1 MWKESIQIEGPYN
14 FDLVLERISLDPLH
28 EIDLINRLIKVPLL
42 IDGKPYVYQV
52 QAVGTGDAPAFLISG
67 EAEQERAMKRLA
79 DIFQWNLPL
88 SHIHAHFG
96 ESKLKDIFETHR
108 GTPLILDFDLYG
120 CLVKNII
127 HQQLNMAFAQKL
139 TMDFVH
145 TYGFRQD
152 GAWFYPTPGRAAA
165 LTVDEL
171 RALKF
176 SSRKAEYVIGLSE
189 KVASGELDL
198 EGMREWSDEAIIDE
212 LTKVRGIGRW
222 TAENFLLFGL
232 GRPNLFPKADIGI
245 QNAIKLLYNLEKKPT
260 MDEMDQFSEQ
270 WHPYLSYASLY
281 LWRSIEKRRN

>member
-1 MWKESIQIEGPYN
+1 MWKESIQVEGPYN

-42 IDGKPYVYQV
+42 IEGKPYVYQV
-52 QAVGTGDAPAFLISG
+52 QAAGTVDAPAFLISG
-67 EAEQERAMKRLA
+67 EAEQEKAISRLS

-88 SHIHAHFG
+88 AQIHAHF
-96 ESKLKDIFETHR
+96 SKSRLKDIFEVHR
-108 GTPLILDFDLYG
+108 GTPLILEFDLYG

-145 TYGFRQD
+145 TFGFKQD
-152 GAWFYPTPGRAAA
+152 GVWFYPAPEQAAA
-165 LTVDEL
+165 LKVEEL

-189 KVASGELDL
+189 KVANGDLDL
-198 EGMREWSDEAIIDE
+198 EGIRDWSDEAIIEE
-212 LTKVRGIGRW
+212 LIKIRGIGRW

-260 MDEMDQFSEQ
+260 MDEMDQFSETWQ
-270 WHPYLSYASLY
+270 PYLSYASLY

>member
-1 MWKESIQIEGPYN
+1 MWRESIQVEGPYN
-14 FDLVLERISLDPLH
+14 FDLVLERISLDPLY
-28 EIDLINRLIKVPLL
+28 EVDLINRLIKVPLL
-42 IDGKPYVYQV
+42 IDGTPYIYQV
-52 QAVGTGDAPAFLISG
+52 QATGEVDRPSFLISG
-67 EAEQERAMKRLA
+67 EAEQEQAKSRLA

-88 SHIHAHFG
+88 SHIQTHFS
-96 ESKLKDIFETHR
+96 ESKLKDLFEHHR
-108 GTPLILDFDLYG
+108 GTPLILEFNLYG

-145 TYGFRQD
+145 TYGFERE
-152 GAWFYPTPGRAAA
+152 GVWFYPTPERAAA

-176 SSRKAEYVIGLSE
+176 STRKAEYVIGLSE

-198 EGMREWSDEAIIDE
+198 EGMRSWSDEAIVAE
-212 LTKVRGIGRW
+212 LIKIRGIGRW

-260 MDEMDQFSEQ
+260 MDEMDQFSEK

>member
-1 MWKESIQIEGPYN
+1 MWKESVQIDGPYN

-52 QAVGTGDAPAFLISG
+52 QAVGTVDAPAFLISG
-67 EAEQERAMKRLA
+67 EAKQERAVSRLA

-88 SHIHAHFG
+88 EHIHAHFT
-96 ESKLKDIFETHR
+96 ESKLKGIFETHR
-108 GTPLILDFDLYG
+108 GTPLVLEFDLYG

-145 TYGFRQD
+145 TYGFQQD
-152 GAWFYPTPGRAAA
+152 GVWFYPAPERAAA
-165 LTVDEL
+165 LTVEEL

-189 KVASGELDL
+189 KVANGELDL
-198 EGMREWSDEAIIDE
+198 EGMREWSDEAIIEE
-212 LTKVRGIGRW
+212 LIKIRGIGRW

-260 MDEMDQFSEQ
+260 MEEMDQFSET

>member
-1 MWKESIQIEGPYN
+1 MYKGEMDMWKESIQIEGPYN
-14 FDLVLERISLDPLH
+14 FGLVLERISLDPLH
-28 EIDLINRLIKVPLL
+28 EIDSINRLIKVPLL
-42 IDGKPYVYQV
+42 IDGKPYVYRV
-52 QAVGTGDAPAFLISG
+52 QGVGTVDAPTFVISG
-67 EAEQERAMKRLA
+67 EAEQERAMNRLA

-96 ESKLKDIFETHR
+96 ESKLKDIFDTHR
-108 GTPLILDFDLYG
+108 GTPLILEFDLYG

-145 TYGFRQD
+145 TYGFEKE
-152 GAWFYPTPGRAAA
+152 GVWFYPAPERAAG
-165 LTVDEL
+165 LTVD
-171 RALKF
+171 
-176 SSRKAEYVIGLSE
+176 
-189 KVASGELDL
+189 ELDL

-212 LTKVRGIGRW
+212 LIKIRGIGRW

-260 MDEMDQFSEQ
+260 MDEMNQFSET